1 MKLKY
6 QDLVIKDG
14 KFQKMHQKRSDIVKI
29 KLRKLN
35 LTKDISNKYLMWMN
49 DLEVHKYTE
58 QRYTKHSLI
67 DIRKFVKEKN
77 KSKNEFLYGIFLK
90 KNNLNTHIGNIKL
103 GPINFIHKT
112 GEISYFIGEKE
123 LWGKGYTTL
132 AIKEIIKIA
141 KKKGLKKLK
150 AGLYEMNIGSKKV
163 LEKNGFKFEGKFKS
177 ERIIKNKRVD
187 HYFFGKI
194 L

>member
-1 MKLKY
+1 
-6 QDLVIKDG
+6 
-14 KFQKMHQKRSDIVKI
+14 
-29 KLRKLN
+29 
-35 LTKDISNKYLMWMN
+35 MN

-58 QRYTKHSLI
+58 QKYTKHSLI
-67 DIRKFVKEKN
+67 NIRKFVKEKN

-123 LWGKGYTTL
+123 LWGKNYATL
-132 AIKEIIKIA
+132 AIKEMTKIA
-141 KKKGLKKLK
+141 KKKGLKKIK
-150 AGLYEMNIGSKKV
+150 ASAIVINEGSKKI
-163 LEKNGFKFEGKFKS
+163 LIKNNFKLVGIFKS
-177 ERIIKNKRVD
+177 ELIYKNKRYD
-187 HYFFGKI
+187 EYHYEKI

>member
-1 MKLKY
+1 MKK
-6 QDLVIKDG
+6 
-14 KFQKMHQKRSDIVKI
+14 SEKI

-35 LTKDISNKYLMWMN
+35 LTKDISNKYLKWMN

-58 QRYTKHSLI
+58 QKYTKHSLI
-67 DIRKFVKEKN
+67 NIRKFVKEKN
-77 KSKNEFLYGIFLK
+77 KSKNEFLYGIFLER
-90 KNNLNTHIGNIKL
+90 NNLNIHIGNIKL

-132 AIKEIIKIA
+132 EIKEIIKIA

-150 AGLYEMNIGSKKV
+150 AGLNEMNICSKKV
-163 LEKNGFKFEGKFKS
+163 LENTTKAFKKNNVLWFNCSNKIPYTKIRRYKS
-177 ERIIKNKRVD
+177 
-187 HYFFGKI
+187 YFWF
-194 L
+194 

>member
-1 MKLKY
+1 MIVLK
-6 QDLVIKDG
+6 
-14 KFQKMHQKRSDIVKI
+14 
-29 KLRKLN
+29 KLN
-35 LTKDISNKYLMWMN
+35 LIKDIHNEYLKWMN
-49 DLEVHKYTE
+49 DLEIHKYTE
-58 QRYTKHSLI
+58 QKYTNHSLASI
-67 DIRKFVKEKN
+67 KKFVKLKN

-90 KNNLNTHIGNIKL
+90 RNNLNSHIGNIKL

-112 GEISYFIGEKE
+112 GEISYFIGQKK

-150 AGLYEMNIGSKKV
+150 AGVYEMNIGSKKV
-163 LEKNGFKFEGKFKS
+163 LEKNKFKLEGKMKS
-177 ERIIKNKRVD
+177 EIIYKGKR
-187 HYFFGKI
+187 YNCYWFGKI

>member
-1 MKLKY
+1 MSN
-6 QDLVIKDG
+6 
-14 KFQKMHQKRSDIVKI
+14 FEKI
-29 KLRKLN
+29 ILRKLN
-35 LTKDISNKYLMWMN
+35 LNKDISNKYLKWMN
-49 DLEVHKYTE
+49 DPQVQKYTE
-58 QRYTKHSLI
+58 QKYKKHSKTN
-67 DIRKFVKEKN
+67 IRNFVKEKN

-90 KNNLNTHIGNIKL
+90 KDNFKIHIGNIKL

-132 AIKEIIKIA
+132 AIKEVIKIA

-150 AGLYEMNIGSKKV
+150 ACLYEINIGSKKV
-163 LEKNGFKFEGKFKS
+163 LKKNNFKLEGTMKS
-177 ERIIKNKRVD
+177 EIAYKGKR
-187 HYFFGKI
+187 YNSYWFGKI

>member
-1 MKLKY
+1 MK
-6 QDLVIKDG
+6 
-14 KFQKMHQKRSDIVKI
+14 KFQKII
-29 KLRKLN
+29 LRKLN
-35 LTKDISNKYLMWMN
+35 LKKDISKKYQNWMN

-58 QRYTKHSLI
+58 QKYTKHSLI
-67 DIRKFVKEKN
+67 NIRKFVREKN

-90 KNNLNTHIGNIKL
+90 KNNLNIHIGNIKL
-103 GPINFIHKT
+103 GPINFIHRIA
-112 GEISYFIGEKE
+112 EVSYFIGEKE

-141 KKKGLKKLK
+141 KKMGLKKLK
-150 AGLYEMNIGSKKV
+150 AGFYEMNIGSKKV
-163 LEKNGFKFEGKFKS
+163 LEKNGFKIEGKFKS
-177 ERIIKNKRVD
+177 ELIFKNKRVD